1 MNKEETIGS
10 NIIESSLKLPFVK
23 VDRREFLIKI
33 FKDKVDDYEKL
44 IEDGPTSFFS
54 KVELDS
60 IADRIIN
67 KEVLASSGMS
77 FAAGVP
83 GGLTMAATIPADII
97 QFYGYALRLA
107 QEISYIYG
115 YENILD
121 DDSQLTEEGKNTLIL
136 YLGIMLGV
144 SVAGSTVRLLSVKFS
159 QQLLKTLP
167 RKALMKTMYYPV
179 IKKVLKHFGVV
190 VTKKIFSGA
199 VSKVIP
205 IIGGGVSGGINYVTL
220 KSLSKKLKIELGKI
234 INYTEYEMNK
244 DIEILEGEFVEISR
258 NELDNSSKI
267 DEIKKAHELYLNS
280 VLTEDEFNTLKKQIL
295 NS

>member
-33 FKDKVDDYEKL
+33 FKDKIDDYEKL

-60 IADRIIN
+60 IVDRIIN

-190 VTKKIFSGA
+190 VTKKTFSGA

>member
-190 VTKKIFSGA
+190 VTKKTFSGA

>member
-83 GGLTMAATIPADII
+83 GGVTMAATIPADII

-190 VTKKIFSGA
+190 VTKKTFSGA

-234 INYTEYEMNK
+234 INYTEDEMNK

-258 NELDNSSKI
+258 DELDNSSKI